1 MIAWKSRIVFC
12 SGLMGLLAC
21 LGVSSVVHAAEDT
34 GQEGR
39 VSVGIRAGI
48 ALPTQEIVD
57 NTNTGLGHALNFQA
71 TYGLNRW
78 INIGSM
84 LTWQR
89 LSVDVESPKSDLA
102 SLHTVTLLPLYV
114 EYRPG
119 RWGEVQPYL
128 STGIGVNFNSA
139 SESDALKRNNVTLSP
154 NNTFAWRLA
163 GGLDF
168 AVTEHVL
175 LNTEFAMNRNRGS
188 IETKQGGTTTDSP
201 FDATSMNILFGV
213 KYLF

>member
-1 MIAWKSRIVFC
+1 MMLRNCWIVFV

-21 LGVSSVVHAAEDT
+21 LGASSGVQAADDT
-34 GQEGR
+34 GQEGK
-39 VSVGIRAGI
+39 VIVGFRAGL

-57 NTNTGLGHALNFQA
+57 NTNTGVGPAINLLA
-71 TYGLNRW
+71 TYGLNKW

-84 LTWQR
+84 LAWQR
-89 LSVDVESPKSDLA
+89 LSMDVESPKSDLA
-102 SLHTVTLLPLYV
+102 SLHTVTLLPLYM

-119 RWGEVQPYL
+119 QWGEVQPYL

-139 SESDALKRNNVTLSP
+139 SESDAVKSNNVTLSP
-154 NNTFAWRLA
+154 GNTFAWRLA

-168 AVTEHVL
+168 AITQHVL
-175 LNTEFAMNRNRGS
+175 LNTEFAMNRNRGT
-188 IETKQGGTTTDSP
+188 IETQQGGTTSDSP
-201 FDATSMNILFGV
+201 FDATSMNVLFGV